1 MNIKPKKHIKF
12 LPREGHWIKKSRL
25 GYYTMERNERVDEFS
40 SFEMKSL
47 FKKLTSF
54 DLRTY
59 PENNEIYLKV
69 AKWLKVKSNNVILT
83 EGADGGLLR
92 IFNVFIS
99 GGNKIVALEPSFA
112 MYPLYCKMFNAKYIP
127 FKVNLDSQ
135 KDYFYNF
142 INFIKKNKP
151 KLVAIANPNQPV
163 EVMFNLKQ
171 IESICKVTKK
181 INCLFV
187 VDEAYYHYN
196 KVSAITLTKKFEN
209 LVVVRTFSKAFGLA
223 GLRIGYSV
231 ADKKLIG
238 YMKSIKPIYEINSF
252 NIKIINFFL
261 DNIKIMKKNVA
272 LINRSRKHLFDELK
286 KMNIRSLGKYSNTV
300 MVELKNDKLAKEIQ
314 NKLFNKK
321 FIIRQ
326 MQVGKNKNYI
336 RITLGS
342 PKVVKKF
349 MFYLKKIIT
358 SSKNNLA

>member
-12 LPREGHWIKKSRL
+12 LPREGHWIKKSRV

-47 FKKLTSF
+47 FKKLNSF

-59 PENNEIYLKV
+59 PENNEIYLRL
-69 AKWLKVKSNNVILT
+69 AKWLKVKSSNVILT

-99 GGNKIVALEPSFA
+99 GKDKVVALEPSFA

-127 FKVNLDSQ
+127 FKVNLNSQ
-135 KDYFYNF
+135 KDYFNDF
-142 INFIKKNKP
+142 VKFIKKNKP

-163 EVMFNLKQ
+163 EVMFNLNQ
-171 IESICKVTKK
+171 LESICKITKK
-181 INCLFV
+181 NKCLFI

-196 KVSAITLTKKFEN
+196 KISAIKLIKKFEN

-223 GLRIGYSV
+223 GLRIGYSI
-231 ADKKLIG
+231 ANKKLIG
-238 YMKSIKPIYEINSF
+238 LMKSIKPIYEINSF
-252 NIKIINFFL
+252 NIKIIHFFL
-261 DNIKIMKKNVA
+261 NNIKIMKKNVF
-272 LINRSRKHLFDELK
+272 LINKSKKFLFNELK

-314 NKLFNKK
+314 QKLFKKK

-326 MQVGKNKNYI
+326 MQVDGKKNYI

-342 PKVVKKF
+342 PKIVKKF
-349 MFYLKKIIT
+349 TLYLKKIIT
-358 SSKNNLA
+358 LSKNNLA